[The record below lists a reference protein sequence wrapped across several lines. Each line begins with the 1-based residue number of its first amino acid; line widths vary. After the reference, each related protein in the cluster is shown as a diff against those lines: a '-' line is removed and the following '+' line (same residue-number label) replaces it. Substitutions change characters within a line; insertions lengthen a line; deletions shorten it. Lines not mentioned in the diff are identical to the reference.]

1 MSASELIT
9 LSRACEVIE
18 IPSGTRGT
26 LPAGAV
32 VRIMQSLA
40 GSYTVAT
47 DRGYMYRVEAKD
59 TDALGLS
66 NAALAQEPAVREGP
80 VSEQMVWDQLKTVY
94 DPEIPV
100 NIVDLGLVYSCLIA
114 PVEQGGNRVHI
125 KMSMTAPGCG
135 MGNVLKADV
144 ETKLSRLPGVK
155 EVHVEVVFDPP
166 WHPASCR
173 TRPSSSLASTWI
185 TAQHKPRERLIEKES
200 NHPHL
205 AQKIP
210 DLGAGLETFACAVT
224 KPATIA
230 LAARGSESIMR
241 KVLYPAS
248 EGLRTCSPHLIRSGA
263 YLCCGHIES
272 HSRSSVSLL

>member
-1 MSASELIT
+1 MSASEPIT

-47 DRGYMYRVEAKD
+47 ERGYMYRVEAKD

-66 NAALAQEPAVREGP
+66 NAAMAQEPAVREGP
-80 VSEQMVWDQLKTVY
+80 FSDQMVWDQLKTVY

-100 NIVDLGLVYSCLIA
+100 NIVDLGLVYACVIA
-114 PVEQGGNRVHI
+114 PLEEGGNRVQI

-144 ETKLSRLPGVK
+144 ERKLSRLPSIE
-155 EVHVEVVFDPP
+155 EVHVEVVFDPQ
-166 WHPASCR
+166 WHPGLMSDAAKLQLGFDLDYG
-173 TRPSSSLASTWI
+173 TTQAPSPI
-185 TAQHKPRERLIEKES
+185 HGRR
-200 NHPHL
+200 
-205 AQKIP
+205 
-210 DLGAGLETFACAVT
+210 
-224 KPATIA
+224 
-230 LAARGSESIMR
+230 
-241 KVLYPAS
+241 
-248 EGLRTCSPHLIRSGA
+248 
-263 YLCCGHIES
+263 
-272 HSRSSVSLL
+272 